1 MANALITRKGGSN
14 LYNELHATNGESVSG
29 ANKVVRLFTFEK
41 ATPFSIY
48 SFYLGTYNARGLT
61 LECSDDNIT
70 WTKCEYIQG
79 KDGVATNIWGGTEKK
94 PHLYYRIRTVTSEN
108 FGSKMHVYAISG
120 GVLSSLLNR
129 IANIF
134 RKEVLA

>member
-1 MANALITRKGGSN
+1 MANVLITRKCGSS
-14 LYNELHATNGESVSG
+14 LYNELHATKGEAVSG

-48 SFYLGTYNARGLT
+48 SFYLGTYNASGLT

-79 KDGVATNIWGGTEKK
+79 KDGVSTNIWGGTEKK
-94 PHLYYRIRTVTSEN
+94 PHLYYRIRTVTHEN
-108 FGSKMHVYAISG
+108 FSSKMHVYAISG
-120 GVLSSLLNR
+120 GWVIKYLKRL
-129 IANIF
+129 ANALK
-134 RKEVLA
+134 RGC

>member
-120 GVLSSLLNR
+120 GGY
-129 IANIF
+129 
-134 RKEVLA
+134 